1 MCEAD
6 DYLKMGP
13 YRLLPAALDLN
24 RFSEP
29 QITAADRATHDEVDP
44 CLRAS
49 VQYIIAQDRYIMDVE
64 MQNHRYRDLLFC
76 CDEEFL
82 KVERKE
88 GEIVGKLEEKR
99 MGYDRMKT
107 FYENREQSLRKE
119 IANLKDKV
127 GEAEL
132 LHDHLESKVL
142 ECKDQIERQ
151 RLTLREFHEK
161 EKHHGIRKL
170 ALEARCN
177 TIEKLAVEAA
187 VTTTYNMH
195 HLVHYIKSTEY
206 LHHLQHAPPSRASA
220 RLGSTLIASASRRSG
235 RSRTSYYLGC
245 ARNHVDSLSTLRP
258 PSSTSKLARLRV
270 TQRFQGL
277 RCWTTLSPTS

>member
-1 MCEAD
+1 MRDAH
-6 DYLKMGP
+6 DYLKTGP

-24 RFSEP
+24 RFSKP
-29 QITAADRATHDEVDP
+29 QITAAERAACDKVDP

-49 VQYIIAQDRYIMDVE
+49 TQYIITQDRYIMDVE
-64 MQNHRYRDLLFC
+64 MQNHRYRDLLFR

-88 GEIVGKLEEKR
+88 EEMVGKLEEER

-107 FYENREQSLRKE
+107 FYETREKSLREE

-132 LHDHLESKVL
+132 RHDYLESKVL
-142 ECKDQIERQ
+142 ECEDRIERQ

-161 EKHHGIRKL
+161 EKHRGIRKL

-177 TIEKLAVEAA
+177 TMEKLAVEAA
-187 VTTTYNMH
+187 ITTTYNMQ
-195 HLVHYIKSTEY
+195 HLVHYIKCTEY
-206 LHHLQHAPPSRASA
+206 LQDKVNRISQAWIDAD
-220 RLGSTLIASASRRSG
+220 
-235 RSRTSYYLGC
+235 C
-245 ARNHVDSLSTLRP
+245 
-258 PSSTSKLARLRV
+258 KRV
-270 TQRFQGL
+270 
-277 RCWTTLSPTS
+277 